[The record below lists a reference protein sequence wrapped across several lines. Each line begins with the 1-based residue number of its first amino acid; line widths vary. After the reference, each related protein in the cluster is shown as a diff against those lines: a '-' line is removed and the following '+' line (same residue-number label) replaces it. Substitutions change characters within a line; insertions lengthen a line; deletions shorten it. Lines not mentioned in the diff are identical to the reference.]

1 MTSKP
6 VHLTTKFPTHNT
18 QNHKGFTLI
27 ELLIVLAIIG
37 MLAALVGPRLM
48 NALSKSQSKTTR
60 SQVELLSTALDN
72 FRLDNGRYPTKDEG
86 LAALIHKP
94 EGLINWSGPYLR
106 KKKIPKD
113 AWGFDFHYDIP
124 AKKGGIAYDLY
135 SLGADNAPGGEGEN
149 ADIGNWQ

>member
-1 MTSKP
+1 MAKSATPS
-6 VHLTTKFPTHNT
+6 T
-18 QNHKGFTLI
+18 QSVKGFTLI

-48 NALSKSQSKTTR
+48 NALSKSQTKTTR
-60 SQVELLSTALDN
+60 SQIELLSTALDS
-72 FRLDNGRYPTKDEG
+72 FRLDNGRYPTQTEG
-86 LAALIHKP
+86 LAALIKAP
-94 EGLINWSGPYLR
+94 EGLVNWSGPYLR
-106 KKKIPKD
+106 KKKLPKD

-124 AKKGGIAYDLY
+124 PKHGGLEYDLY